1 MKTQFKK
8 QIQSKKN
15 LNQDSFISKTG
26 YRALFLLLKLLES
39 PKTRSEILEC
49 FKQDSVIN
57 SELTKDTVT
66 NTINTLR
73 KAGCVISRPNQRTNN
88 KYVLTYHPFLPTL
101 NEEQVNA
108 INSIRQSVVD
118 SGDWELL
125 VSLNNFC
132 FKLAN
137 LIPDISLKNNL
148 LFSHPMRNINMKL
161 FHELSNCCKEKKEIN
176 IKYFSSKNGEE
187 YFSFIPELIT
197 LEFGNL
203 YVWGYSKKYKEYS
216 YIRVDKIRAIGFSN
230 FPYTRNNI
238 NDYEIERFDVEFVL
252 QGLSALLY
260 EENSE
265 DIVVE
270 NIDNNKIKIKTSV
283 NNKFSFY
290 QKILSYG
297 KDCEIISPDFARRE
311 ILSIVQDMKKR
322 YENASK

>member
-8 QIQSKKN
+8 QIQSKKS

-49 FKQDSVIN
+49 FKLDPVIN

-73 KAGCVISRPNQRTNN
+73 KSGCVISRPNQRTNN

-108 INSIRQSVVD
+108 INSIRQSVVE
-118 SGDWELL
+118 SGDWALL
-125 VSLNNFC
+125 ISLNNFC
-132 FKLAN
+132 FKLSK
-137 LIPDISLKNNL
+137 LVSDVSLKNIL
-148 LFSHPMRNINMKL
+148 LYSHPMRNINMKL
-161 FHELSNCCKEKKEIN
+161 FDELLNCCNERKKVC
-176 IKYFSSKNGEE
+176 IKYFSSSNGEE
-187 YFSFIPELIT
+187 YFVFIPELIT
-197 LEFGNL
+197 LEFGNI
-203 YVWGYSKKYKEYS
+203 YVWGYSEKYNEYS
-216 YIRVDKIRAIGFSN
+216 YIRVDKIRGLGVSN
-230 FPYTRNNI
+230 FSDVNKNSS
-238 NDYEIERFDVEFVL
+238 DYDIESFDVEFVL

-260 EENSE
+260 EENNE
-265 DIVVE
+265 DIFVE
-270 NIDNNKIKIKTSV
+270 NIDNNSIRVKTSV

-290 QKILSYG
+290 QKILSFG
-297 KDCEIISPDFARRE
+297 KDCKIISPDYAQKE
-311 ILSIVQDMKKR
+311 LLSFIQDMKKR